1 MNGYAELKKAL
12 SRLMEEHGTPGM
24 SVAVLQGGQ
33 VAWSE
38 GLGTLER
45 GTDRPAVQDSLFH
58 ACSMSKMVTAL
69 GVLRLVQEERL
80 RLDADVNEYLGSWK
94 LTEGPNV
101 RSSMAQ
107 DMGHEREK
115 DMIGDRGKEV
125 DQHIFAK
132 HMDEVS
138 DQSLR
143 QVTVT
148 LSQLLAH
155 QGGLEDPEGSFDACQ
170 SGDQAPELEDILVGR
185 TRHLQQPLQV
195 SYVPES
201 RFSYSDAGYCVIEQ
215 IVKQVTGLPFAEA
228 MDELVIGPLGLRYT
242 SFWNSITDPDGRT
255 LPINTEDIDIEG
267 GRGIAAGHNAQ
278 GEVVPGRR
286 AYYPYQAAAGLW
298 TTAEDLARMLVALM
312 EAWRG
317 ESQAFLRSDLVRY
330 MLTGFGCEPAA
341 GLGIFLHSADDVLQI
356 LSRGWGI
363 GFQGMMIAF
372 PQLGMGAAVLT
383 NMDPGRPQQES
394 VVGAALREIAKACS
408 WPGSQG

>member
-1 MNGYAELKKAL
+1 MDRYAELRKAL
-12 SRLMEEHGTPGM
+12 FRLMEEHGTPGM

-33 VAWSE
+33 IVWSE

-45 GTDRPAVQDSLFH
+45 GTDRPAARDSLFH

-80 RLDADVNEYLGSWK
+80 KLDADVNEYLGSWK
-94 LTEGPNV
+94 LTDAPNM
-101 RSSMAQ
+101 RNSMAQ
-107 DMGHEREK
+107 DIGHEREK
-115 DMIGDRGKEV
+115 DTVGDRSEEV
-125 DQHIFAK
+125 DQHIFVK

-143 QVTVT
+143 QIRVT
-148 LSQLLAH
+148 LPQLLAH

-170 SGDQAPELEDILVGR
+170 PGEQVPELEEILAGH
-185 TRHLQQPLQV
+185 TRYLPQPLNV

-215 IVKQVTGLPFAEA
+215 IVEQVMGMPFAEA
-228 MDELVIGPLGLRYT
+228 MDQLVIGPLGLQYT
-242 SFWNSITDPDGRT
+242 SFWNSAADPEGRT
-255 LPINTEDIDIEG
+255 LPLNIEG
-267 GRGIAAGHNAQ
+267 ESSIAAGHNAQ
-278 GEVVPGRR
+278 GSVVLGRR

-298 TTAEDLARMLVALM
+298 TTAEDLARMLAVLM

-317 ESQAFLRSDLVRY
+317 ESASFLRPDLVRY

-341 GLGIFLHSADDVLQI
+341 GLGVFLHSADDVLQI

-363 GFQGMMIAF
+363 GFQGMLTAF
-372 PQLGMGAAVLT
+372 PELGVGVVVLT

-394 VVGAALREIAKACS
+394 VVGATIREIARACS

>member
-1 MNGYAELKKAL
+1 MNRYAELKIAL
-12 SRLMEEHGTPGM
+12 SSLMEEHGTPGM

-33 VAWSE
+33 IAWSE

-45 GTDRPAVQDSLFH
+45 GNDRPVARNSLFH

-69 GVLRLVQEERL
+69 GVLRLVQQERL
-80 RLDADVNEYLGSWK
+80 RLDADVNEYLESWK
-94 LTEGPNV
+94 LTEGPNM
-101 RSSMAQ
+101 RNSMEQ

-125 DQHIFAK
+125 DQHVLVK

-138 DQSLR
+138 DQRPRYQIS
-143 QVTVT
+143 VT

-155 QGGLEDPEGSFDACQ
+155 QGGLEDPECSFDACRPD
-170 SGDQAPELEDILVGR
+170 DQVPELEDILAGR
-185 TRHLQQPLQV
+185 TRYLQQPLKV

-201 RFSYSDAGYCVIEQ
+201 RFSYSDAGYCVIEL
-215 IVKQVTGLPFAEA
+215 IVEQVTGLPFAEA

-242 SFWNSITDPDGRT
+242 SFWNSAADPEGRT
-255 LPINTEDIDIEG
+255 LPMDIEG
-267 GRGIAAGHNAQ
+267 GCSIAAGHNAQ
-278 GEVVPGRR
+278 GSVVPGRR

-298 TTAEDLARMLVALM
+298 TTAEDLARMLAALM
-312 EAWRG
+312 EAWHG
-317 ESQAFLRSDLVRY
+317 ESVSLLRPDLVRY

-341 GLGIFLHSADDVLQI
+341 GMGVFLHSADDVLQI

-363 GFQGMMIAF
+363 GFQGMLTAF
-372 PQLGMGAAVLT
+372 PERGVGVVVLT

-394 VVGAALREIAKACS
+394 VVGAAIREIARACS

>member
-1 MNGYAELKKAL
+1 MNRYAELKKAL

-33 VAWSE
+33 VVWSE

-58 ACSMSKMVTAL
+58 ACSMSKLVTAI

-94 LTEGPNV
+94 LTEGPNM
-101 RSSMAQ
+101 RNSMAQ
-107 DMGHEREK
+107 DMGYEREK
-115 DMIGDRGKEV
+115 DMIGDRGEEV
-125 DQHIFAK
+125 DQHILVK

-138 DQSLR
+138 DQR
-143 QVTVT
+143 PRYQIRVT

-155 QGGLEDPEGSFDACQ
+155 QGGLEDPEGSFDAWQ
-170 SGDQAPELEDILVGR
+170 PGEQVPELGDILAGR
-185 TRHLQQPLQV
+185 TRYLPQPLNL
-195 SYVPES
+195 SYAPGS

-215 IVKQVTGLPFAEA
+215 IVEHVTGLPFAEA

-242 SFWNSITDPDGRT
+242 SFWNSAADPEGRT
-255 LPINTEDIDIEG
+255 LPMDIEG
-267 GRGIAAGHNAQ
+267 GCSIAAGHNAQ
-278 GEVVPGRR
+278 GSVIPGRR

-394 VVGAALREIAKACS
+394 VVGAAIREIAKACS